1 MAENENAQHQDNQQ
15 PQQEAAPEPVFQLQ
29 RCYLKDASL
38 EMPHAPE
45 ILLQAQQEQPQVDI
59 KFEVSQK
66 TVAEALYDVTVR
78 GTITVKAADKVII
91 LVEGTQSGLFA
102 IHGIPVEAL
111 QHVTNVVCPAMVYPY
126 LRANLADLMNRANV
140 PPVHLPE
147 VNFEVLYQQRLA
159 QAQAEAEAPLR
170 PDRYFD
176 SPAKGSLRAAF
187 RFFRCWRAGVLKQN
201 AAGDVGTMERLFKNC
216 STPNL
221 PSSPALPHL
230 SRSRSRD

>member
-1 MAENENAQHQDNQQ
+1 MAENENAQSQENQQ
-15 PQQEAAPEPVFQLQ
+15 PQQEAEQQPVFQLQ

-45 ILLQAQQEQPQVDI
+45 ILLQPQPEQPQVDI

-78 GTITVKAADKVII
+78 GTITVKAGDKVII

-147 VNFEVLYQQRLA
+147 VNFEILYQQRLA
-159 QAQAEAEAPLR
+159 QANAQSEAAAQA
-170 PDRYFD
+170 
-176 SPAKGSLRAAF
+176 
-187 RFFRCWRAGVLKQN
+187 
-201 AAGDVGTMERLFKNC
+201 
-216 STPNL
+216 
-221 PSSPALPHL
+221 
-230 SRSRSRD
+230 

>member
-1 MAENENAQHQDNQQ
+1 MAENENAQPQDNQQ

-102 IHGIPVEAL
+102 IH
-111 QHVTNVVCPAMVYPY
+111 CPAMVYPY

-147 VNFEVLYQQRLA
+147 VNFEILYQQRLA
-159 QAQAEAEAPLR
+159 QAQAEAE
-170 PDRYFD
+170 
-176 SPAKGSLRAAF
+176 GAAQ
-187 RFFRCWRAGVLKQN
+187 A
-201 AAGDVGTMERLFKNC
+201 
-216 STPNL
+216 
-221 PSSPALPHL
+221 
-230 SRSRSRD
+230 

>member
-15 PQQEAAPEPVFQLQ
+15 P
-29 RCYLKDASL
+29 
-38 EMPHAPE
+38 
-45 ILLQAQQEQPQVDI
+45 QQEQPQVDI

-147 VNFEVLYQQRLA
+147 VNFEGLYQQRLA
-159 QAQAEAEAPLR
+159 QAQAEAE
-170 PDRYFD
+170 
-176 SPAKGSLRAAF
+176 GAAQ
-187 RFFRCWRAGVLKQN
+187 A
-201 AAGDVGTMERLFKNC
+201 
-216 STPNL
+216 
-221 PSSPALPHL
+221 
-230 SRSRSRD
+230 

>member
-78 GTITVKAADKVII
+78 GTITVKEKQMNSKKRKFKKKLNLCRNLIYQCRRLWIGVHII
-91 LVEGTQSGLFA
+91 LLHLCKG
-102 IHGIPVEAL
+102 
-111 QHVTNVVCPAMVYPY
+111 NVREYS
-126 LRANLADLMNRANV
+126 N
-140 PPVHLPE
+140 
-147 VNFEVLYQQRLA
+147 Q
-159 QAQAEAEAPLR
+159 
-170 PDRYFD
+170 
-176 SPAKGSLRAAF
+176 
-187 RFFRCWRAGVLKQN
+187 W
-201 AAGDVGTMERLFKNC
+201 
-216 STPNL
+216 
-221 PSSPALPHL
+221 ALPL
-230 SRSRSRD
+230 KITARL

>member
-159 QAQAEAEAPLR
+159 QAQAEAEGARSGLIGTLIR
-170 PDRYFD
+170 RR
-176 SPAKGSLRAAF
+176 KAAF
-187 RFFRCWRAGVLKQN
+187 GLPFVFSGVGEQAFLSKMRRVMLVQWKDCSKIVRLRICQ
-201 AAGDVGTMERLFKNC
+201 AAPPCRI
-216 STPNL
+216 
-221 PSSPALPHL
+221 
-230 SRSRSRD
+230 

>member
-38 EMPHAPE
+38 E
-45 ILLQAQQEQPQVDI
+45 I

-111 QHVTNVVCPAMVYPY
+111 QHVTNVVCPTMVYPY

-159 QAQAEAEAPLR
+159 QAQAEAE
-170 PDRYFD
+170 
-176 SPAKGSLRAAF
+176 GAAQ
-187 RFFRCWRAGVLKQN
+187 A
-201 AAGDVGTMERLFKNC
+201 
-216 STPNL
+216 
-221 PSSPALPHL
+221 
-230 SRSRSRD
+230 